1 MKAYEKRDS
10 IVEYHLRPE
19 NSKTRLS
26 LLIDR
31 PSSYY
36 KHFLA
41 PENEREHFKESPSL
55 RTGNA
60 VHVMTLEF
68 ETFYD
73 VYLIAPF
80 KTRTGKG
87 FRDLIRE
94 NPDKIVLS
102 ETEYDQVRR
111 MSDALLS
118 NPCSRAYLDLR
129 GEPEKS
135 FYFQR
140 NGIWLKTRPDY
151 ITSDSTFALDIK
163 TTKDV
168 GRRAFLRDSDSYK
181 YPLSGA
187 MMLNGVEAVRGIRPE
202 AVVVLAVENSGHK
215 KPDVAVYYFNNDAIE
230 YGEYMLDEAIE
241 TLKQCQ
247 ESNHWPAVSDK
258 AEPLGIGSYHMKL
271 LEKKREEFAARHLEG
286 VDYAS

>member
-41 PENEREHFKESPSL
+41 PENEREYFKESPSL

-80 KTRTGKG
+80 KTRT
-87 FRDLIRE
+87 
-94 NPDKIVLS
+94 V
-102 ETEYDQVRR
+102 
-111 MSDALLS
+111 A
-118 NPCSRAYLDLR
+118 R
-129 GEPEKS
+129 GRIS
-135 FYFQR
+135 F
-140 NGIWLKTRPDY
+140 
-151 ITSDSTFALDIK
+151 
-163 TTKDV
+163 
-168 GRRAFLRDSDSYK
+168 
-181 YPLSGA
+181 
-187 MMLNGVEAVRGIRPE
+187 
-202 AVVVLAVENSGHK
+202 
-215 KPDVAVYYFNNDAIE
+215 
-230 YGEYMLDEAIE
+230 
-241 TLKQCQ
+241 
-247 ESNHWPAVSDK
+247 
-258 AEPLGIGSYHMKL
+258 
-271 LEKKREEFAARHLEG
+271 
-286 VDYAS
+286 